1 MHRRGGTSQIVDLVH
16 LDIERK
22 RHIVPHQFEARIL
35 QQMPDI
41 ATPPGEEVIDAQHF
55 IAALKQ
61 PFAQMRADEAG
72 TTGNEDASTEEVFL
86 SQIKPLLV
94 YMLLPFNIEIS
105 ISE

>member
-1 MHRRGGTSQIVDLVH
+1 
-16 LDIERK
+16 
-22 RHIVPHQFEARIL
+22 
-35 QQMPDI
+35 
-41 ATPPGEEVIDAQHF
+41 
-55 IAALKQ
+55 
-61 PFAQMRADEAG
+61 MRADEAG